1 MAMSLNFLRKI
12 TMSEPLFDD
21 WDDFMDSVDSLVEK
35 GIVERYI
42 MDDGEIGLRLT
53 DQGRKYAEYLEIK
66 ELAKEDMGVEKYRKS
81 ENRRKP
87 GWG

>member
-1 MAMSLNFLRKI
+1 MSLNFLRKI
-12 TMSEPLFDD
+12 AMSEPLFDD

-35 GIVERYI
+35 GIVKRFIDE
-42 MDDGEIGLRLT
+42 DGEVSLQLT
-53 DQGRKYAEYLEIK
+53 EQGKKYAEMLEIK

-81 ENRRKP
+81 ENRRKK